1 MKEKKIQDNDKIEDS
16 SQIKDKNISIKS
28 KKQATIALIVMF
40 LLFLIIMASAYSL
53 YAWAKYASGNQGN
66 ATANVAKWHFELRDG
81 VARTTDI
88 IDFPVTRTDTNTSVS
103 ADTIAPGTY
112 GCIPITVD
120 TTGTEV
126 HMKYDIQITL
136 QNYPTNMVFYNNAD
150 KNKKHIITP
159 EISGTGEPG
168 SPRTA
173 TITITKYIDKSE
185 HSTNGVHEHTIYWDW
200 PYETTTGEGID
211 SNDQVD
217 SLDMNKQITMAIT
230 ATGTQV
236 KEILPD
242 VDEPVTGL
250 YARLYDNNTLVLSS
264 KSNMEYDGTLT
275 ETYRDNNNE
284 NIYNR
289 QINVSPVWYSDR
301 SKITKVIIQDR
312 ITPRSTY
319 KWFEGFSSLSNI
331 DLTNLDTRY
340 AENMGFMFFSCS
352 GLTILD
358 LSNFD
363 TSSATEMGS
372 MFQSCSG
379 LTSLDV
385 SNFDTSS
392 VTSMGCMFYGCSG
405 LTSLDLS
412 SFDTSSLTNMSEM
425 FFKCTSLITLD
436 LSSFNTSLVTNMSQ
450 TFISCSNLTTIYA
463 STSFDTSSV
472 TNSYR
477 MFRKCNSLVGGNG
490 TAFNSSII
498 DKSYARIDT
507 PETPGYFTLKTN

>member
-16 SQIKDKNISIKS
+16 SQIKDKDISLKS

-40 LLFLIIMASAYSL
+40 LLFLIIVASAYYL

-66 ATANVAKWHFELRDG
+66 ATADVAKWHFELRDG

-242 VDEPVTGL
+242 MDEPVTGL

-275 ETYRDNNNE
+275 KIYKYNGNE
-284 NIYNR
+284 NVYDR
-289 QINVSPVWYSDR
+289 PTTVVPAWYEDN
-301 SKITKVIIQDR
+301 SKITKVIVQDR
-312 ITPRSTY
+312 ITPRTTY
-319 KWFEGFSSLSNI
+319 RWFYGCSLLSDV
-331 DLTNLDTRY
+331 DLSKLDTRY
-340 AENMGFMFFSCS
+340 VGIMESMFHGCS
-352 GLTILD
+352 SLTTLD

-363 TSSATEMGS
+363 TSEVTDMIM
-372 MFQSCSG
+372 MFSDCTG
-379 LTSLDV
+379 LTTLDV
-385 SNFDTSS
+385 SNFDTSN
-392 VTSMGCMFYGCSG
+392 VTSMYSMFYRCSG

-412 SFDTSSLTNMSEM
+412 SF
-425 FFKCTSLITLD
+425 
-436 LSSFNTSLVTNMSQ
+436 NTSNVTSMQ
-450 TFISCSNLTTIYA
+450 TMFCNCSSLTTIY
-463 STSFDTSSV
+463 SSINFDTSAVS
-472 TNSYR
+472 NSNN
-477 MFRKCNSLVGGNG
+477 MFLRCNSIIGGNG
-490 TAFNSSII
+490 TTYDSNKVKKI
-498 DKSYARIDT
+498 YARIDA
-507 PETPGYFTLKTN
+507 PGTPGYFTLKTN